1 MVSYVTTQVLPNV
14 TNVTNVTE
22 ESTLI
27 NTTHDYYFDSID
39 DNRFLLPWWQQTIFT
54 FAFILILLVSA
65 VGNLIVIWI
74 VLAHKNMRTV
84 TNYFIVNLAVADFL
98 ISILNL
104 PWTFFFLLYQD
115 WWFGPHFCRFCLFI
129 APCSIS
135 ASVLTFMA
143 IAIDR

>member
-1 MVSYVTTQVLPNV
+1 MVSHVTDVIINATSVI
-14 TNVTNVTE
+14 NVTE
-22 ESTLI
+22 VNPVMNQT
-27 NTTHDYYFDSID
+27 YD
-39 DNRFLLPWWQQTIFT
+39 DNRFLLPWWQQTIFI
-54 FAFILILLVSA
+54 FAFIVILLVA
-65 VGNLIVIWI
+65 ACGNLIVIWI
-74 VLAHKNMRTV
+74 VLAHKRMRTV

-98 ISILNL
+98 ISILNM

-129 APCSIS
+129 SPCSIS

>member
-1 MVSYVTTQVLPNV
+1 MVSHVTEVILNATS
-14 TNVTNVTE
+14 VTNVTE
-22 ESTLI
+22 VNSVT
-27 NTTHDYYFDSID
+27 NRTHDVYLDE
-39 DNRFLLPWWQQTIFT
+39 NRFLLPWWQQTIFM
-54 FAFILILLVSA
+54 FAFLLILLVSA

-115 WWFGPHFCRFCLFI
+115 WWFGPHFCRFTLFI